1 MILQGVTMYSY
12 GCRVPQAV
20 GFVHADFLRHTLRC
34 PSRPALQRR
43 PYEKMD
49 LYPRL
54 TAISLLCLPRI
65 RPTPLFPS
73 FISSSIKTLSL
84 AISHPSCSEESPQ
97 HRPPRRDLGRSGRKS
112 GFRGRFCVDK
122 AYLER
127 DPIKFFRWIS
137 NSPPRCGK
145 PAVFPLFKSFC
156 RSTRAFSTDS
166 DTTGTR
172 STIKCSA
179 AKQHSNLDV
188 VGRVPIARHLSRCWI
203 IPSYMIGTRAV
214 AGGSGGWVGV
224 GRCVRV
230 RSSAVGLG

>member
-1 MILQGVTMYSY
+1 MSFQVIPEFGGTGDVG
-12 GCRVPQAV
+12 GC
-20 GFVHADFLRHTLRC
+20 GM
-34 PSRPALQRR
+34 RR
-43 PYEKMD
+43 TYVV
-49 LYPRL
+49 
-54 TAISLLCLPRI
+54 
-65 RPTPLFPS
+65 
-73 FISSSIKTLSL
+73 SSWY
-84 AISHPSCSEESPQ
+84 
-97 HRPPRRDLGRSGRKS
+97 RPPRRDLGRSGRKS

-188 VGRVPIARHLSRCWI
+188 VGRGGHRTN
-203 IPSYMIGTRAV
+203 GTHVWLTFA
-214 AGGSGGWVGV
+214 
-224 GRCVRV
+224 
-230 RSSAVGLG
+230 